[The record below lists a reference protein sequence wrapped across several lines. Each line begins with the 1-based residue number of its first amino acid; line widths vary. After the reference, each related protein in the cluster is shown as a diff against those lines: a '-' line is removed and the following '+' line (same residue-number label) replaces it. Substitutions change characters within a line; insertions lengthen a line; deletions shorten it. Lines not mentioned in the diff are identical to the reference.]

1 LLVEVAGITAVA
13 VGAVGYVRTVNEQKI
28 GLLVRN
34 CLLCC
39 FSAACF
45 IIKGKE
51 TECGN
56 IMGKDNS
63 VLIFCSSNVFGASAE
78 NDEILLFKNI
88 AFIL

>member
-13 VGAVGYVRTVNEQKI
+13 VGAV
-28 GLLVRN
+28 L
-34 CLLCC
+34 
-39 FSAACF
+39 F
-45 IIKGKE
+45 KGEE

-63 VLIFCSSNVFGASAE
+63 VLIFCSSSVFGASAE

-88 AFIL
+88 AFVL